1 METLTI
7 VPFHVDHRQAFLDLN
22 RAWLEELFL
31 MEPYDLKVLSEPE
44 SMVLEGGGQIF
55 FGLLEGQAV
64 ATFALT
70 PRGFGTMEL
79 NKMAVHKDHRSR
91 GFGHQLMT
99 FVWTIAKPWAS
110 LLLSFIPTPNWAVR
124 FICTASLALWKRRFL
139 RIAFTNGPTSGWSS
153 GGEWPW
159 MGGSAIQKPG
169 A

>member
-1 METLTI
+1 MPTPQPLETLTI
-7 VPFHVDHRQAFLDLN
+7 VPFHADHRQAFLDLN

-31 MEPYDLKVLSEPE
+31 MEPYDLEVLSEPE

-70 PRGFGTMEL
+70 PRGNGIMEL

-99 FVWTIAKPWAS
+99 FVVDHCKAMGLAS
-110 LLLSFIPTPNWAVR
+110 LELYSHTKL
-124 FICTASLALWKRRFL
+124 
-139 RIAFTNGPTSGWSS
+139 
-153 GGEWPW
+153 
-159 MGGSAIQKPG
+159 GSAIHLYRKFGFVETPLPKDCVYERANIRMVFRG
-169 A
+169 